1 MSRSMEHGSGAE
13 AAATEDRGVA
23 GPGAAPSPGTT
34 HGEPDAAVLARWA
47 RRGVWLV
54 PLYALLLALSTV
66 THQPDY
72 TTDFAGYSRYVTT
85 GGFLASHL
93 VASILGAGLGV
104 VGTVS
109 MAVLLATGRSA
120 TPAVLGLA
128 CTLVGNVLFTA
139 IFAAAAFAQPAIG
152 QAWLDGAHDVARS
165 VNSDVYGPPLFA
177 TFAVGAP
184 LFIAGAV
191 LLGVAVVRHSP
202 KLRWSGIG
210 YAVFLPLFL
219 VSGFLFDVVQP
230 VMAVCLLVAT
240 VSIAKRLQHAD

>member
-1 MSRSMEHGSGAE
+1 VHA
-13 AAATEDRGVA
+13 
-23 GPGAAPSPGTT
+23 AAPSPNTT
-34 HGEPDAAVLARWA
+34 HGDPDATVLGRWA
-47 RRGVWLV
+47 RRGIWLLPV
-54 PLYALLLALSTV
+54 YALLLALSTV

-72 TTDFAGYSRYVTT
+72 TTDFAGYAEFVTT
-85 GGFLASHL
+85 GQFLASHL
-93 VASILGAGLGV
+93 VASILGAGLGI

-109 MAVLLATGRSA
+109 LGVLLATGRSV
-120 TPAVLGLA
+120 TPAMLGLA

-184 LFIAGAV
+184 LFIAGAI
-191 LLGVAVVRHSP
+191 LLGIAVVRHSP
-202 KLRWSGIG
+202 DLRWSGTG

-230 VMAVCLLVAT
+230 VMAVFLIVAT
-240 VSIAKRLQHAD
+240 LSIARHLQHSG